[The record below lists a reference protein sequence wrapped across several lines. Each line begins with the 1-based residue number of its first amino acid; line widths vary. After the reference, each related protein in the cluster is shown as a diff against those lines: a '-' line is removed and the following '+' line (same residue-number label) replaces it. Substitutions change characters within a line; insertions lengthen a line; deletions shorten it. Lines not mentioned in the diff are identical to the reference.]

1 MYQKLYLIITVLII
15 NVSAPAQT
23 PLPYYT
29 GFDEGISTPGWQEFR
44 KGVTINWGW
53 LGSEDYIS
61 PPGSLYHIFP
71 DASTASTDT
80 TMDWFVSPA
89 FDFSG
94 GAIIDSLY
102 AGIYSVGG
110 PPHPEDFIG
119 LYLLNGSQD
128 PSLAITVT
136 LLADFTLFPNGVGG
150 GWNDTTNILIPP
162 TEGAS
167 YIAFKY
173 IATNNNFQA
182 GFDDLYISALSTGIQ
197 SVTADAELNVYPNPA
212 DNHLTID
219 LDSNHKKVQ
228 VTITDITGKV
238 VYTAVATDTQEVDV
252 NTNDFVEGIYVVL
265 IQATDFIAA
274 KKLVVEK

>member
-1 MYQKLYLIITVLII
+1 MYQKLYLILTVLII

-23 PLPYYT
+23 PLPYFT
-29 GFDEGISTPGWQEFR
+29 GFDDGISTPGWQEFR

-80 TMDWFVSPA
+80 TMDWFVSPP
-89 FDFSG
+89 FDFSE
-94 GAIIDSLY
+94 GAIIDTLY

-128 PSLAITVT
+128 PSLATIIT
-136 LLADFTLFPNGVGG
+136 LLVDFTFFPNGVGG

-162 TEGAS
+162 TAGAS

-182 GFDDLYISALSTGIQ
+182 GFDNLYISALSTSIQ
-197 SVTADAELNVYPNPA
+197 SVTADAELNVYPNPV

-219 LDSNHKKVQ
+219 LGSNHKKVQ
-228 VTITDITGKV
+228 VTIADIIGKV
-238 VYTAVATDTQEVDV
+238 VYTTKAKDTQRVEV
-252 NTNDFVEGIYVVL
+252 NTNDFADGIYVVQ
-265 IQATDFIAA
+265 IRAEEFMGT
-274 KKLVVEK
+274 KKFVIKK

>member
-1 MYQKLYLIITVLII
+1 MNQILYLIITVLII
-15 NVSAPAQT
+15 SVSAPAQT

-80 TMDWFVSPA
+80 TIDWFVSPP

-94 GAIIDSLY
+94 GAIIDTLY

-119 LYLLNGSQD
+119 LFLLTGSPD
-128 PSLAITVT
+128 PSLATTIT
-136 LLADFTLFPNGVGG
+136 LLVDFTFFPNGFGG

-162 TEGAS
+162 TAGAS

-182 GFDDLYISALSTGIQ
+182 GFDNLYISALSTGIE
-197 SVTADAELNVYPNPA
+197 SVSADAELNVYPNPA
-212 DNHLTID
+212 DNQLTIG
-219 LDSNHKKVQ
+219 LGRNHKNVH
-228 VTITDITGKV
+228 VTIANLTGKIM
-238 VYTAVATDTQEVDV
+238 YTTFSSGTQKIEV
-252 NTNDFVEGIYVVL
+252 NTEDFAPGFYEVQ
-265 IQATDFIAA
+265 IQSADSMDSKIFFVI
-274 KKLVVEK
+274 K

>member
-1 MYQKLYLIITVLII
+1 MYQKLNLIITVLII
-15 NVSAPAQT
+15 NVSASAQT

-80 TMDWFVSPA
+80 TVDWFVSPP

-94 GAIIDSLY
+94 GAIIDTLY

-119 LYLLNGSQD
+119 LYLLNGSPD
-128 PSLAITVT
+128 PSLATTVA
-136 LLADFTLFPNGVGG
+136 LLVDFTLFPNGIGG
-150 GWNDTTNILIPP
+150 GWNYTTNILIPP
-162 TEGAS
+162 TAGAS

-182 GFDDLYISALSTGIQ
+182 GFDNLYISALSTGIK
-197 SVTADAELNVYPNPA
+197 SVTAEAELDVYPNPA
-212 DNHLTID
+212 ANHLTID
-219 LDSNHKKVQ
+219 LGSQNEKVQ
-228 VTITDITGKV
+228 VTIADLNGKV
-238 VYTAVATDTQEVDV
+238 IYSAIATDT
-252 NTNDFVEGIYVVL
+252 
-265 IQATDFIAA
+265 
-274 KKLVVEK
+274 